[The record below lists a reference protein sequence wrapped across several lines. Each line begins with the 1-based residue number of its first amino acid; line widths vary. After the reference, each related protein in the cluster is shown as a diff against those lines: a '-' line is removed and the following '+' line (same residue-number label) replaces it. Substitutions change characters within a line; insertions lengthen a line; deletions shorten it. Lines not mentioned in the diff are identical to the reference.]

1 MSSQQVHQQ
10 IPFYAADGTP
20 MGYRSPE
27 SARRLLDLDL
37 VSPAYGR
44 KGHLKAIFA
53 RRRDGSSSVEQT
65 VRGGTRYS
73 YRERL
78 ESGPFAWKLK
88 RLGKGDEL
96 RPIFLAVVTDCMAS
110 GGSI

>member
-53 RRRDGSSSVEQT
+53 KRRDGSSSVEQT
-65 VRGGTRYS
+65 VRGGAHYS

-78 ESGPFAWKLK
+78 QSGSLTWKLK

-96 RPIFLAVVTDCMAS
+96 RPLFLAVVADCTAC
-110 GGSI
+110 GTP

>member
-37 VSPAYGR
+37 VSAAYGR

-53 RRRDGSSSVEQT
+53 KRRDGSSSVEQT
-65 VRGGTRYS
+65 VRGSTRYS

-78 ESGPFAWKLK
+78 ASGAHAWKLK
-88 RLGKGDEL
+88 KLGKRDEL
-96 RPIFLAVVTDCMAS
+96 RPIFLAVVTGCTATS
-110 GGSI
+110 RL

>member
-1 MSSQQVHQQ
+1 VSSHQVHQQ

-53 RRRDGSSSVEQT
+53 KCRDGSSSVEQT

-78 ESGPFAWKLK
+78 ETGARAWRLK
-88 RLGKGDEL
+88 RLGKGAEL
-96 RPIFLAVVTDCMAS
+96 RPIFLAIVTDCMAS
-110 GGSI
+110 R